1 MKPIS
6 VHVDEEDYEELK
18 AIAARRGRPVAEVVR
33 EAMAE
38 YVVRARPAGPSLLSL
53 EAAEAGRQ
61 LSDWSRDELFE
72 EMLHQPEES
81 TAERD
86 DEESDDGSASP

>member
-38 YVVRARPAGPSLLSL
+38 YLVHERPAGPSLLTVGPV
-53 EAAEAGRQ
+53 EAGRQ
-61 LSDWSRDELFE
+61 IGGWSRNELFD
-72 EMLHQPEES
+72 EMLGHPEES
-81 TAERD
+81 VRAGE
-86 DEESDDGSASP
+86 EESNAKGGGSP

>member
-53 EAAEAGRQ
+53 EPAEAGRQ
-61 LSDWSRDELFE
+61 LGDWSRTELFE
-72 EMLHQPEES
+72 EMLHRPEEP
-81 TAERD
+81 TEAG
-86 DEESDDGSASP
+86 DEEEVENGSTSP

>member
-38 YVVRARPAGPSLLSL
+38 YLVRARPAGPSLLSL
-53 EAAEAGRQ
+53 EPAEAGKQ

-72 EMLHQPEES
+72 EMLDRSEES
-81 TAERD
+81 AEVGN
-86 DEESDDGSASP
+86 EEETENGSASP